1 LTEDEQRMSQ
11 ARTAIEAK
19 VQSLLGI
26 GDVEDSEKT
35 FETAIIA
42 LATILKAVHSSKLRT
57 VVSNTAFPQVNS
69 LKRLSSYELG
79 FLEKEVNVKE
89 TTLSS
94 SDIYDNQVGVQKLIS
109 SPRRKILAAYYTKA
123 TGLELMAQVATH
135 FVETRGAPVVL
146 ADPFLGSGLTLTE
159 TLKKL
164 DHSMVRKVWGV
175 EPHPL
180 SALVAYSALL
190 YVLQGDQS
198 KIEVRVG
205 DTFKD
210 MYGDL
215 KGSSTSP
222 KEGTRSLPSADIM
235 ITNPPFTRWELLGE
249 DYRNFL
255 RTLVEKLGYD
265 RYLTRKQLNLQLASL
280 IMMDCLLERNG
291 LLLSVLPASTFY
303 TIYGEAAKSMLRE
316 KFRLNAF
323 VENSSDASFS
333 SHSGFKEV
341 ILVATK
347 EEKAPRNEVAFITIE
362 PGSNRHIKQLKEALN
377 GHKFEEGNVGWI
389 DLAKKTPLWETNWLA
404 FFGKNELREI
414 LGKVLSLV
422 ENNGTM
428 GTWVKVLGKESIVR
442 GVEMYGPDF
451 FLIPNRYWNIVEEG
465 THTLVIEN
473 AKEGLRLEMPKEYFI
488 PTLRKPELYYDTIKP
503 STTHRFLSIP
513 RKPVR
518 ELPEALVDYMKW
530 GKRSRTAEPAMRALG
545 GKWYSHVHRQLNVKK
560 PFGGVFLPDK
570 IDPSFR
576 NRGVFA
582 CYSQTL
588 LAASKNFHIVSLNDS
603 VKEKALVA
611 WFNSTLFIAYFTLA
625 NRRISKNWA
634 RLLIDDYLRMP
645 IVNVNSLSRRT
656 LLELVKSVNELL
668 EVRLPPVKLQ
678 IGLDYRISIDRTLL
692 DAIGVS
698 EPETLLKRL
707 YSALN
712 LG

>member
-1 LTEDEQRMSQ
+1 MGA
-11 ARTAIEAK
+11 AREVIEAR
-19 VQSLLGI
+19 VPSLLGAN
-26 GDVEDSEKT
+26 DVEDPKEA
-35 FETAIIA
+35 FEAVITA
-42 LATILKAVHSSKLRT
+42 LATISSALHCSRLRT
-57 VVSNTAFPQVNS
+57 VLSSTGFPQIS
-69 LKRLSSYELG
+69 PLKRLPSNELE
-79 FLEKEVNVKE
+79 FLDREVKAKE
-89 TTLSS
+89 TSLSEN
-94 SDIYDNQVGVQKLIS
+94 DIYDNQVSVQKLIS
-109 SPRRKILAAYYTKA
+109 SPRRKRLAAYYTKA
-123 TGLELMAQVATH
+123 TGLELMSQVASH
-135 FVETRGAPVVL
+135 FVETRGTPVVL

-190 YVLQGDQS
+190 YVLKGDQR
-198 KIEVRVG
+198 KIGVIVG
-205 DTFKD
+205 DTFKNI
-210 MYGDL
+210 YGDL

-222 KEGTRSLPSADIM
+222 KEGAGSVPSADIM

-255 RTLVEKLGYD
+255 RTLVEKFGYS
-265 RYLTRKQLNLQLASL
+265 RYVTRKQLNLQLASL
-280 IMMDCLLERNG
+280 FMMDYLLERDG

-316 KFRLNAF
+316 KYRLNAF
-323 VENSSDASFS
+323 VENGSDTSFS

-347 EEKAPRNEVAFITIE
+347 EEKAPRNEVAFITME
-362 PGSNRHIKQLKEALN
+362 AGSNRHIQQLKEAMN
-377 GHKFEEGNVGWI
+377 GHKLEEDKISWI
-389 DLAKKTPLWETNWLA
+389 DLAKKPPLWETNWLV

-428 GTWVKVLGKESIVR
+428 GTWVDVLGKESIVR

-451 FLIPNRYWNIVEEG
+451 FLIPNRYWNIVEEAA
-465 THTLVIEN
+465 HTVVVEN
-473 AKEGLRLEMPKEYFI
+473 AEEGLRLEIPKEYLV

-503 STTHRFLSIP
+503 RATHRFLSIP
-513 RKPVR
+513 RKPVG
-518 ELPEALVDYMKW
+518 ELPGALVDYMKW
-530 GKRSRTAEPAMRALG
+530 GKRSRTAQTAMRALG
-545 GKWYSHVHRQLNVKK
+545 GKWYSHVHKQLNVKK

-582 CYSQTL
+582 CYSQTP

-603 VKEKALVA
+603 IKEKALVA

-645 IVNVNSLSRRT
+645 IVNVNALSRRT
-656 LLELVKSVNELL
+656 LSELEKSVNDLSE
-668 EVRLPPVKLQ
+668 EKLPPVKLQ
-678 IGLDYRISIDRTLL
+678 LDLDYRLSIDRTLL

-707 YSALN
+707 YSTLD